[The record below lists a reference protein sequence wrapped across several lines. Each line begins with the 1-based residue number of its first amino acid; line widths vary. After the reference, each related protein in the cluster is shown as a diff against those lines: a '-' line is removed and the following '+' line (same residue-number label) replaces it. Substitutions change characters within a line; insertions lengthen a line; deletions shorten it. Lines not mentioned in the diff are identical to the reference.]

1 MSQNGIVQVGDRV
14 QMLSMYAGSN
24 VVAYGGWRR
33 TSSGLRWF
41 LTIRSGTGTVTAY
54 STSAP
59 LLNTWY
65 GLELHWRK
73 GSTDGLGEL
82 WVNGAKVCSLY
93 ARNTGAYGDATQVR
107 VGLPEVYLC
116 GATRAYLDCVS
127 ASKSYIGS
135 E

>member
-1 MSQNGIVQVGDRV
+1 MV
-14 QMLSMYAGSN
+14 SMYAGLN
-24 VVAYGGWRR
+24 AVAYGGWTQ

-41 LTIRSGTGTVTAY
+41 VTIRSGTGASTVY

-59 LLNTWY
+59 VLSTWY
-65 GLELHWRK
+65 SVELHWRK

-82 WVNGAKVCSLY
+82 WVNGVKVCSNY
-93 ARNTGAYGDATQVR
+93 AKNTSAYGDATQVR

-116 GATRAYLDCVS
+116 GATRVYADCVV
-127 ASKSYIGS
+127 ASGSYIGP